1 MQLFWPE
8 YFSLKLVIMK
18 KGGESGEIA
27 INPELVTYV
36 RATPGQFTDIYFG
49 EHRVAVEGTFRQVV
63 EKLCSS
69 GNGTELQ
76 QGAGRSWISA
86 GGA

>member
-1 MQLFWPE
+1 MIR
-8 YFSLKLVIMK
+8 LVVMK

-36 RATPGQFTDIYFG
+36 RQTPGQFTDVYFG

-63 EKLCSS
+63 DRLS
-69 GNGTELQ
+69 
-76 QGAGRSWISA
+76 GAGANADQNA
-86 GGA
+86 GRTWLTASRP

>member
-1 MQLFWPE
+1 MIQ
-8 YFSLKLVIMK
+8 LVIMK

-36 RATPGQFTDIYFG
+36 RQTPGQFTDIYFG

-63 EKLCSS
+63 DRLC
-69 GNGTELQ
+69 
-76 QGAGRSWISA
+76 GAGKDSGQNA
-86 GGA
+86 GRTWLTATRP

>member
-1 MQLFWPE
+1 MIR
-8 YFSLKLVIMK
+8 LVIMK

-36 RATPGQFTDIYFG
+36 RQTPGQFTDIYFG

-63 EKLCSS
+63 DRLS
-69 GNGTELQ
+69 GAGAESGQNG
-76 QGAGRSWISA
+76 GRSWLTA
-86 GGA
+86 ARP

>member
-1 MQLFWPE
+1 VQVR
-8 YFSLKLVIMK
+8 LVIMK

-27 INPELVTYV
+27 INPELVTYI
-36 RATPGQFTDIYFG
+36 RATPGQFTDVYFG

-63 EKLCSS
+63 DKLC
-69 GNGTELQ
+69 GANNGQDGLS
-76 QGAGRSWISA
+76 RSWISA

>member
-1 MQLFWPE
+1 M
-8 YFSLKLVIMK
+8 KLVIMK

-36 RATPGQFTDIYFG
+36 RQTPGQFTDIYFG

-63 EKLCSS
+63 DKLANAGGS
-69 GNGTELQ
+69 GSETQ
-76 QGAGRSWISA
+76 QGSTRSWISA

>member
-1 MQLFWPE
+1 MIR
-8 YFSLKLVIMK
+8 LVIMK

-36 RATPGQFTDIYFG
+36 RQTPGQFTDVYFG

-63 EKLCSS
+63 DRLSGGSS
-69 GNGTELQ
+69 GSDQNASRTWLT
-76 QGAGRSWISA
+76 A
-86 GGA
+86 GGRP

>member
-1 MQLFWPE
+1 MIR
-8 YFSLKLVIMK
+8 LVIMK

-36 RATPGQFTDIYFG
+36 RQTPGQFTDVYFG

-63 EKLCSS
+63 DRLS
-69 GNGTELQ
+69 GSGSGSDQN
-76 QGAGRSWISA
+76 AGRAWLTA
-86 GGA
+86 GGRP

>member
-1 MQLFWPE
+1 M
-8 YFSLKLVIMK
+8 KLVIMK

-36 RATPGQFTDIYFG
+36 RQTPGQFTDIYFG

-63 EKLCSS
+63 DKLANAGGS
-69 GNGTELQ
+69 GSETQ
-76 QGAGRSWISA
+76 QGATRSWISA